1 MYCPFGAGHESVKEE
16 GRFLK
21 LARDYPKQY
30 AYIMGGGAYDP
41 EDGFWKP
48 TKEGLGFAHVFDEIN
63 RLIPTKTGRPY
74 IRYLP
79 EGGEMERAQALA
91 EIAKI
96 VGNYVDEGKEG
107 VFDAHFIPE
116 WADVR
121 AWILEEA
128 QIREEIEERIK
139 NESKHKKD
147 PPAAD
152 H

>member
-1 MYCPFGAGHESVKEE
+1 MTDAEYLFFNAVRSA
-16 GRFLK
+16 LN
-21 LARDYPKQY
+21 Y
-30 AYIMGGGAYDP
+30 
-41 EDGFWKP
+41 
-48 TKEGLGFAHVFDEIN
+48 DEI
-63 RLIPTKTGRPY
+63 RSTEAVIRALRPKIPFLGD
-74 IRYLP
+74 
-79 EGGEMERAQALA
+79 EALA
-91 EIAKI
+91 EISKI
-96 VGNYVDEGKEG
+96 VGNYVDEGKSG

-121 AWILEEA
+121 AWILEEV